1 MTYCRGEGVRD
12 GERRRGAEKKKWEME
27 GENNL
32 GGIIQP
38 QFASLLY
45 GTY

>member
-1 MTYCRGEGVRD
+1 MGNGGEGL
-12 GERRRGAEKKKWEME
+12 EKKKWEME